1 MAKIPPSLSTSRIIK
16 QIVYSKSNV
25 FQISLNFTFLT
36 FFEAI
41 DLENYQEA
49 ASNWKT
55 KGAFL
60 SQKTFDCFL
69 LPGRSSPILDRY
81 DADERVQRVQTRS
94 GTTWDWGEV
103 PTDPNLIRRSSE
115 GQLDP

>member
-1 MAKIPPSLSTSRIIK
+1 MITFCHDKNSPISFLSRIIK
-16 QIVYSKSNV
+16 QIVYSKSNI
-25 FQISLNFTFLT
+25 FQISLNFTFVT

-69 LPGRSSPILDRY
+69 LSGRSSPDLDLY

-94 GTTWDWGEV
+94 
-103 PTDPNLIRRSSE
+103 
-115 GQLDP
+115 

>member
-1 MAKIPPSLSTSRIIK
+1 MITFCHDKNSPISFLSRIIK
-16 QIVYSKSNV
+16 QIVYSKSNI
-25 FQISLNFTFLT
+25 FQISLNFTFVT

-69 LPGRSSPILDRY
+69 LPGRSSPDLDLY

-94 GTTWDWGEV
+94 
-103 PTDPNLIRRSSE
+103 
-115 GQLDP
+115 

>member
-1 MAKIPPSLSTSRIIK
+1 MKPC
-16 QIVYSKSNV
+16 VYSNANI

-36 FFEAI
+36 VFEAI

-69 LPGRSSPILDRY
+69 LPGRSSPDLDLY

-94 GTTWDWGEV
+94 
-103 PTDPNLIRRSSE
+103 
-115 GQLDP
+115 

>member
-1 MAKIPPSLSTSRIIK
+1 MMPG
-16 QIVYSKSNV
+16 VCSKANI

-55 KGAFL
+55 K
-60 SQKTFDCFL
+60 
-69 LPGRSSPILDRY
+69 
-81 DADERVQRVQTRS
+81 
-94 GTTWDWGEV
+94 EV
-103 PTDPNLIRRSSE
+103 YF
-115 GQLDP
+115 G

>member
-1 MAKIPPSLSTSRIIK
+1 MTKIPPSLSTSRIIK
-16 QIVYSKSNV
+16 QIVYSKSNI
-25 FQISLNFTFLT
+25 FQIGLNFTFLT

-60 SQKTFDCFL
+60 SQQIFDCIL
-69 LPGRSSPILDRY
+69 LPGRSSPVFDLY
-81 DADERVQRVQTRS
+81 DADQRVQRVQTR
-94 GTTWDWGEV
+94 
-103 PTDPNLIRRSSE
+103 R
-115 GQLDP
+115 